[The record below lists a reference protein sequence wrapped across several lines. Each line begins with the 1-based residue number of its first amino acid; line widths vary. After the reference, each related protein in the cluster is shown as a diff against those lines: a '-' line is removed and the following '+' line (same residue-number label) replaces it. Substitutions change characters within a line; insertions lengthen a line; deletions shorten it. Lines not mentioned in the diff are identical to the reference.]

1 FILLSFKVAA
11 VNGCSNPATVV
22 FRMPAAQTPILMSL
36 RTMEKIA
43 HSPAVLCKKM
53 DMNTVKQGGMQN

>member
-1 FILLSFKVAA
+1 
-11 VNGCSNPATVV
+11 
-22 FRMPAAQTPILMSL
+22 MPAAQTPILMSL